1 MLSKLALAATAV
13 MAQYDFDFG
22 DLDLGDYDIDFSDI
36 NFDSLYDNGD
46 TCIDSNY
53 GGTAD
58 YCPTKCCAK
67 NLKIDTT
74 QWVGYNFW
82 VPGKTYTQKEVD
94 EKEDAV
100 AYVFSAGNMTMIGGK
115 EHWTLES

>member
-22 DLDLGDYDIDFSDI
+22 DLDLGDYDIDFDFSDVS
-36 NFDSLYDNGD
+36 FDSLYENGD

-74 QWVGYNFW
+74 QWIGYNFW
-82 VPGKTYTQKEVD
+82 VPG
-94 EKEDAV
+94 
-100 AYVFSAGNMTMIGGK
+100 
-115 EHWTLES
+115 